1 MPLYQLVSIIGS
13 VLLLTAY
20 AGLQLGYLDAAT
32 SYLYQFFNLFGAA
45 CLTYS
50 VIKPFNSGVFI
61 TELCWTGFSIL
72 GVVKL
77 MQMRNARTSATGTG
91 TTEQTTDRVI

>member
-32 SYLYQFFNLFGAA
+32 SWLYQYCNLFGAA

-61 TELCWTGFSIL
+61 TEVCWTGFSIV
-72 GVVKL
+72 GVLKL
-77 MQMRNARTSATGTG
+77 LQMRKAQTSATGTD
-91 TTEQTTDRVI
+91 TPDQTAGPVV